1 MESSQQAKAKFFYR
15 ASFRQRVAAA
25 IVLLCVVGFFVL
37 ARLAGAG
44 KVDIDRWIEPCGFK
58 QKYGLPCPTCGMTTS
73 AVSFAGGKIIESFY
87 IQPAGGLF
95 CSVLAVAAFLAFLAA
110 FFGVYFT
117 FLRRFFTEVK
127 IRHIILALIIIIAAS
142 WAVTLAGALAVSNHG

>member
-1 MESSQQAKAKFFYR
+1 M
-15 ASFRQRVAAA
+15 
-25 IVLLCVVGFFVL
+25 VGFFVL

-44 KVDIDRWIEPCGFK
+44 KVDIGRWTEPCGFK

-73 AVSFAGGKIIESFY
+73 ALSFAQGKIKESFS

-95 CSVLAVAAFLAFLAA
+95 CSVLVVAAFLAFLAA
-110 FFGVYFT
+110 FFGVYFI

-127 IRHIILALIIIIAAS
+127 IRHIILALIIIIVAG
-142 WAVTLAGALAVSNHG
+142 WLVTLAGAAAVGNHG

>member
-1 MESSQQAKAKFFYR
+1 MELSQQTKEKFFYR
-15 ASFRQRVAAA
+15 ASVRQRITAA
-25 IVLLCVVGFFVL
+25 IVLLCVVGFFLL

-44 KVDIDRWIEPCGFK
+44 KVDTDRWLEPCGFK

-73 AVSFAGGKIIESFY
+73 AISFAQGRIKQSFY

-95 CSVLAVAAFLAFLAA
+95 CSVLVVAAFLAFLTA

-117 FLRRFFTEVK
+117 FLKRFFTELK
-127 IRHIILALIIIIAAS
+127 IWHIILALIIVIIAG
-142 WAVTLAGALAVSNHG
+142 WLVTLAGVLNAANG